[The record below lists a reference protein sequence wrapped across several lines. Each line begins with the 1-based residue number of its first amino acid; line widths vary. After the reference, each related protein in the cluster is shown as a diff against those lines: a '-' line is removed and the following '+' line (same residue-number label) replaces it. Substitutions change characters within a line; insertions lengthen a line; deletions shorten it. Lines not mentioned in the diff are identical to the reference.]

1 LDFAQRW
8 QEVREGFERPFWV
21 ANITELFERLS
32 YYGVN
37 ASLAIY
43 LHRSLGFSPTQ
54 TGDLI
59 GYFGGIVWLL
69 PLVGGPLADKFGF
82 RRMLAFAYLIMSLGY
97 FLLGSLSASW
107 MAPLR
112 DALPM
117 YYVVLIIL
125 FIPAMGPAIV
135 KPCVVGTTARASKE
149 NVRSLGYSLYYTLVN
164 VGGMLGPLMAGWVHE
179 HIGISTVFRV
189 CALSV
194 FLMFFAV
201 LLFFREPKGEGEPTA
216 VSFIQVFR
224 NFRQVTGAKL
234 LIWLLFVALAALV
247 CWIIRLQPPWWTGLI
262 ALGIALALCNRFML
276 FLVIFSG
283 FYFVFWQEFIALPL
297 YVTEYVDPSLSVE
310 YLLTVDPLVVI
321 LFTIPVSY
329 LTRKW
334 KPFTA
339 MTVGLLV
346 SSFSWLVLMS
356 GGLMPAMVWMAGK
369 FSAAG
374 IAIKGPTLQIGVA
387 LVVLAAGELI
397 LSPRLYE
404 YVSRLAPPGQQGVY
418 MGFAFLPVAIG
429 FYTAGAVGGRLVHF
443 FGFQRGESHMIWWI
457 ISGLGF
463 FATLLMWIYDRVVK
477 PGEAQ
482 AQS

>member
-1 LDFAQRW
+1 
-8 QEVREGFERPFWV
+8 
-21 ANITELFERLS
+21 
-32 YYGVN
+32 
-37 ASLAIY
+37 
-43 LHRSLGFSPTQ
+43 
-54 TGDLI
+54 
-59 GYFGGIVWLL
+59 
-69 PLVGGPLADKFGF
+69 ADKFGF
-82 RRMLAFAYLIMSLGY
+82 RRMLAAAYLVMSLGY

-179 HIGISTVFRV
+179 HIGITTVFRV

-201 LLFFREPKGEGEPTA
+201 VLFFREPKEAGEPTHTSFA
-216 VSFIQVFR
+216 QVGKNFEEVVSNV
-224 NFRQVTGAKL
+224 
-234 LIWLLFVALAALV
+234 
-247 CWIIRLQPPWWTGLI
+247 
-262 ALGIALALCNRFML
+262 RFMS

-297 YVTEYVDPSLSVE
+297 YVTEYVDAKLNVE

-321 LFTIPVSY
+321 LFTIPASY

-356 GGLMPAMVWMAGK
+356 GGLMPAMAWLAGK
-369 FSAAG
+369 FTAMG

-429 FYTAGAVGGRLVHF
+429 FYTAGAVGGRLVHY
-443 FGFQRGESHMIWWI
+443 FGFQRGESHMIWWM

-477 PGEAQ
+477 PAEAP
-482 AQS
+482 AQT